1 MPRISVCMASYNGG
15 KYIKEQLLSIL
26 KQIGKDDEVIVS
38 DDGSSDDTLSV
49 IGSLHDERI
58 RLVKGPSMGS
68 PTMNFEHALG
78 LAKGEIIFLADQDD
92 VWTEDKVTVCLKYLQ
107 TCDCVVSDAIVTDGA
122 LQTTCDSFFR
132 LNHTK
137 RGLLRNLFGKN
148 GYLGCCMAFKR
159 CVLDKA
165 LPFPPK
171 TPMHDIWIGNVA
183 AFYFKLS
190 FIPEKLIRF
199 RRHDHNSSSTARES
213 VYGVREK
220 LMFRWRI
227 CWGLIKILGKH

>member
-26 KQIGKDDEVIVS
+26 KQIRKDDEVIVS

-58 RLVKGPSMGS
+58 RLVKGPGMGS

-92 VWTEDKVTVCLKYLQ
+92 VWTEDKVTVCLEYLQ

-122 LQTTCDSFFR
+122 LQTTCGSFFR

-148 GYLGCCMAFKR
+148 GYLGCCMAFRR

-213 VYGVREK
+213 IYGVREK

-227 CWGLIKILGKH
+227 CRGLIKILGKH

>member
-183 AFYFKLS
+183 AFYLKLS

-213 VYGVREK
+213 IYGVREK

-227 CWGLIKILGKH
+227 CRGLIKILGKH